1 MEAFN
6 KIPDSIIKIVFEF
19 SPLKNNYAYTE
30 ANRTHLFK
38 AALNSSKSQNCHFL
52 NEEEK
57 RLTGDA
63 LKGKIL
69 EKFRMALENAITP
82 ERFEAAVN
90 KISESQ
96 EYQILKTSQGL
107 GFLGLET
114 DSHKALRS
122 MISQRGADLNIH
134 NPEQLLTGGKD
145 NTLSQKL

>member
-1 MEAFN
+1 
-6 KIPDSIIKIVFEF
+6 
-19 SPLKNNYAYTE
+19 
-30 ANRTHLFK
+30 
-38 AALNSSKSQNCHFL
+38 
-52 NEEEK
+52 
-57 RLTGDA
+57 
-63 LKGKIL
+63 
-69 EKFRMALENAITP
+69 MALENAITP

-134 NPEQLLTGGKD
+134 NPEQLLPGAKTIPYRK
-145 NTLSQKL
+145 NFNVVSQFKYSYHVIGYKIKP